1 MQSRKNILFVCLG
14 NICRSPLAEGVAQ
27 KLIDE
32 QNLSCYVESA
42 GTGNWHEGEA
52 PCESSIKIALANG
65 IDISSQRARPIS
77 KLDITS
83 FDYIIAMDRQN
94 QADLK
99 IFGFEKVYKLGEFG
113 GYQGEDV
120 PDPYFFKGF
129 EGFEKVYEMID
140 TCVKDIIEQI
150 KNETIGE

>member
-1 MQSRKNILFVCLG
+1 MQSRKKILFVCLG

-52 PCESSIKIALANG
+52 PCENSIKIALANG
-65 IDISSQRARPIS
+65 IDISGQRARPIS
-77 KLDITS
+77 KLDIAS

-99 IFGFEKVYKLGEFG
+99 VFGFGKVYKLGEFG
-113 GYQGEDV
+113 GYHGEDV
-120 PDPYFFKGF
+120 PDPYFFRGF

-140 TCVKDIIEQI
+140 TCVKDIIKRI

>member
-1 MQSRKNILFVCLG
+1 MKKILFVCLG
-14 NICRSPLAEGVAQ
+14 NICRSPLAEGVAR

-32 QNLSCYVESA
+32 QNLSCHVESA
-42 GTGNWHEGEA
+42 GTSNWHEGEA
-52 PCESSIKIALANG
+52 PCENSVKIALHHG
-65 IDISSQRARPIS
+65 IDISNQRSRPIT

-83 FDYIIAMDRQN
+83 FDYVIAMDTQN

-99 IFGFEKVYKLGEFG
+99 AFDFKKVYRLGEFG
-113 GYQGEDV
+113 GYLGEDV

-129 EGFEKVYEMID
+129 EGFEKVYDMID
-140 TCVKDIIEQI
+140 ICVQDIIEQI